1 MAALPLQQR
10 AGTGRIDIKF
20 KEGDTLAAL
29 HVVSKWLAACCLQQG
44 PSATARAFTNCQ
56 SLQVGLTSSV
66 EDEELLLG
74 TSNGQLTRISLKDVA
89 VRSGRATRGVQLIR
103 LAGEDKL
110 VAVTPLQQ
118 RLADA
123 SLEDTTEASINGSE
137 AVRTPA
143 VSAA

>member
-1 MAALPLQQR
+1 MQGIGKRLPVAALPLQQR
-10 AGTGRIDIKF
+10 AGTGRIAIKF

-29 HVVSKWLAACCLQQG
+29 HVVSRVLARAAG
-44 PSATARAFTNCQ
+44 PSATVRAFTDCQ
-56 SLQVGLTSSV
+56 CLQVGLTSNV

-118 RLADA
+118 
-123 SLEDTTEASINGSE
+123 GSE
-137 AVRTPA
+137 AVQTPA

>member
-1 MAALPLQQR
+1 MLLS
-10 AGTGRIDIKF
+10 AGPR
-20 KEGDTLAAL
+20 
-29 HVVSKWLAACCLQQG
+29 
-44 PSATARAFTNCQ
+44 ATARAFTNCRC
-56 SLQVGLTSSV
+56 LQVGLTSNV

-118 RLADA
+118 RRADE
-123 SLEDTTEASINGSE
+123 SPEDTTAASINSSE
-137 AVRTPA
+137 AIRNPA

>member
-1 MAALPLQQR
+1 M
-10 AGTGRIDIKF
+10 
-20 KEGDTLAAL
+20 
-29 HVVSKWLAACCLQQG
+29 
-44 PSATARAFTNCQ
+44 
-56 SLQVGLTSSV
+56 GLTSNV

-103 LAGEDKL
+103 LAGVDKL

-118 RLADA
+118 RLADV
-123 SLEDTTEASINGSE
+123 SLEDTTEARINGSE
-137 AVRTPA
+137 AVKLPA